1 MWLDFGRFGQARH
14 ATFGSLLAIV
24 HVIMYMYHVH
34 VEDVE
39 KEFENVVV
47 CSDQC
52 RGSKVKRIPQIS
64 ARSLAT
70 SECEKLCSL
79 LTTKQGHA

>member
-34 VEDVE
+34 VKDVGTN
-39 KEFENVVV
+39 FEITFV
-47 CSDQC
+47 CSDWC
-52 RGSKVKRIPQIS
+52 HGFKVKRMS
-64 ARSLAT
+64 
-70 SECEKLCSL
+70 
-79 LTTKQGHA
+79 